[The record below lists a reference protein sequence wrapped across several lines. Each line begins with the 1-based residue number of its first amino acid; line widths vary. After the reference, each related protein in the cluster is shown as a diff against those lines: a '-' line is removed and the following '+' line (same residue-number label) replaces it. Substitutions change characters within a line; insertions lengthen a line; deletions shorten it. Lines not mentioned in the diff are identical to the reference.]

1 MRETA
6 SFSEKLKQIGRSP
19 AGMVRFDLVR
29 VARVLRFSEIL
40 SLDSAMDRGLIIQP
54 PAVEWIL
61 AGLKTWELRG
71 RRARIRGRIALIE
84 TPARAIRGTCRLVDC
99 IGPLTPAELA
109 GTIDRHRAP
118 EEYWVGGG
126 RYRRTYAW
134 VLADPQP
141 FEEPI
146 AFRPPQGAITW
157 VRIPPG
163 FLPQAGFC
171 DPDAS

>member
-1 MRETA
+1 
-6 SFSEKLKQIGRSP
+6 
-19 AGMVRFDLVR
+19 
-29 VARVLRFSEIL
+29 
-40 SLDSAMDRGLIIQP
+40 MDRGLIIKP

-71 RRARIRGRIALIE
+71 RRARVRGRIALIE
-84 TPARAIRGTCRLVDC
+84 TPARAIQGTCRLVDC
-99 IGPLTPAELA
+99 IGPLKPAELA
-109 GTIDRHRAP
+109 ETIDLHRAP
-118 EEYWVGGG
+118 KRYWVGGG
-126 RYRRTYAW
+126 KYRRTYAW

-141 FEEPI
+141 FDQPI

-163 FLPQAGFC
+163 FLPQAGHS